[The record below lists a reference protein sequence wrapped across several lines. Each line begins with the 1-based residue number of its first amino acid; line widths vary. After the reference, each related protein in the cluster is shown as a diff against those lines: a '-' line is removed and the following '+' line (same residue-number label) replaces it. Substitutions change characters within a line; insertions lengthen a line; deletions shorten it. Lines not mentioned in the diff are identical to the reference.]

1 MQSEAKPRPQT
12 CSSFEYAENTTAV
25 ESKPLLA
32 WGGGRRCCGDPGK
45 ESRQEGTLH
54 LIVLSVKND
63 LLNHFCDRF

>member
-32 WGGGRRCCGDPGK
+32 WGGDGAAAETQVRR
-45 ESRQEGTLH
+45 
-54 LIVLSVKND
+54 V
-63 LLNHFCDRF
+63 DRRAPST